1 MKKDVHNFV
10 NNVFYDTDGY
20 YQYKRLRKAPYI
32 RKIRLVDVLKA
43 VKEEKYFENGGLF
56 LNGVDTKYLVILE
69 FYDIET
75 PEKYEIFKQNIIDFI
90 EFYSD
95 STFSSREWTRIG
107 PLALQERLGYELGL
121 EPRTKFLRELCGV
134 MGIPLNT
141 FTNTSM

>member
-10 NNVFYDTDGY
+10 NNVFYDKDGY
-20 YQYKRLRKAPYI
+20 YRYQKRKKAPKDMTLWNALKPCNEDNLLTPI
-32 RKIRLVDVLKA
+32 VLK
-43 VKEEKYFENGGLF
+43 
-56 LNGVDTKYLVILE
+56 

-95 STFSSREWTRIG
+95 IG

-121 EPRTKFLRELCGV
+121 EPRTEFLRELCGV